1 MVEKLRMKFS
11 ITAIL
16 LSLITLS
23 LSIKVNLDI
32 IASCISLDYK
42 TQAFYG
48 LIELQYSYK
57 YYFLGISLISL
68 LFLILAFKN
77 KELKTFK
84 YSATCILIIG
94 IISIF
99 INFWR
104 WFV

>member
-1 MVEKLRMKFS
+1 MKFS
-11 ITAIL
+11 IISIL

-32 IASCISLDYK
+32 IASYISLDHK

-48 LIELQYSYK
+48 LIELQHLYK
-57 YYFLGISLISL
+57 YYFLTISLISL

-77 KELKTFK
+77 KELNIFK
-84 YSATCILIIG
+84 YSAICILVIG
-94 IISIF
+94 ITSIF

>member
-1 MVEKLRMKFS
+1 MKFS
-11 ITAIL
+11 IISIL

-23 LSIKVNLDI
+23 LSIKVNLAI
-32 IASCISLDYK
+32 LKDYLLTDGK

-48 LIELQYSYK
+48 LIELKYSYK

-68 LFLILAFKN
+68 LFFILAFKN
-77 KELKTFK
+77 KELNIFK
-84 YSATCILIIG
+84 YSATCILISG

-99 INFWR
+99 INFWK